1 MRPKHT
7 LNGGEFYYTLLTLVA
22 GRRVSE
28 MNTPKS
34 DNNSILDPHSQTQT
48 ASVRFF
54 LTEPEY
60 NEAVIARGSL
70 WRTNR
75 LYRIAGRVICDFVI
89 CFFIVAPSWVGDS
102 WSHLLKTDPVLTIGL
117 CGFAALWLYCALGMP
132 WIEPL
137 NRRFNRFD
145 LEREI
150 TIAPDGV
157 RIARGEKAWKK
168 KWSEFACYYE
178 TAVLYVLQTR
188 GFEFWTIPKRAFE
201 TGIDRSFHEI
211 LDSNLRRKNTKARD
225 NPKSASA

>member
-1 MRPKHT
+1 
-7 LNGGEFYYTLLTLVA
+7 
-22 GRRVSE
+22 
-28 MNTPKS
+28 
-34 DNNSILDPHSQTQT
+34 
-48 ASVRFF
+48 
-54 LTEPEY
+54 
-60 NEAVIARGSL
+60 
-70 WRTNR
+70 
-75 LYRIAGRVICDFVI
+75 
-89 CFFIVAPSWVGDS
+89 
-102 WSHLLKTDPVLTIGL
+102 
-117 CGFAALWLYCALGMP
+117 MP
-132 WIEPL
+132 WVESL

-157 RIARGEKAWKK
+157 RIARGEKVWKK

-201 TGIDRSFHEI
+201 SGIDRSFHQI